1 MYYLVDI
8 HQYNTE
14 IPHNNFVSFRFIT
27 TKLCLGNII
36 CNWRS
41 AHLKD
46 EYYPFTPPLDLASVT
61 SNKINYFSHKLSFLV
76 FPRENHYFSSR
87 IFLYC
92 CCLKTC
98 SQFQTALRVT
108 WAISNEHYFTE
119 ITVIICCEKIVIQLA
134 QLTGNPGWKIS
145 EVGEETIFPSIDFKW
160 RGIYSV
166 WNTKII
172 KNKFQPVQ
180 KLILALRLLLR
191 LNWLI

>member
-1 MYYLVDI
+1 MKHKPELSDLEVTVYQSLQAQMKIYHPKDKVWLKQVSECWKRNWEVWDYSWQFDPRKEQKRCIMYYLVDI

-14 IPHNNFVSFRFIT
+14 IPHNNFASFRFIT

-76 FPRENHYFSSR
+76 FPRENHCSSSR

-92 CCLKTC
+92 CCFKTH
-98 SQFQTALRVT
+98 SKFQIVLGVT
-108 WAISNEHYFTE
+108 WAITIPNEH
-119 ITVIICCEKIVIQLA
+119 
-134 QLTGNPGWKIS
+134 
-145 EVGEETIFPSIDFKW
+145 
-160 RGIYSV
+160 
-166 WNTKII
+166 
-172 KNKFQPVQ
+172 
-180 KLILALRLLLR
+180 
-191 LNWLI
+191 